1 MIDLFAS
8 RSVADDDVL
17 ESPLFNDESLCA
29 DARAMAGNL
38 LNRDGM
44 HEHRLRDYIQ
54 EIHANDPFN
63 IHIVMPLMKS
73 DLHQFCRQEP
83 SPLNAQQ
90 AEFSSQVAVV
100 FAFHM
105 CFGLD
110 YLHKC
115 NIVHRDLK
123 PENILIQ
130 IDHSNAYKST
140 AVIADFGLAR
150 DTTVEEVFYICTRHY
165 RPPEVITCTSK
176 GEASIDVWSLGCIL
190 YELVTGRTLFQLH
203 TALNEDGRWEGT
215 RASVQL
221 ERILDIIGTPSHDD
235 VRNLMPPSNAQTY
248 LLKTLAR
255 PSVLRERIIE
265 NWRLSATSPQHRE
278 LWVDLILSCLQFF
291 TGKRS
296 TAEELCKHRLFQ
308 EFNVHYGENV
318 HQFVVRE
325 YVPAHVPA
333 SQAVVNKGHLLAMML
348 ESLEERMQDN
358 SSVLAS
364 PHAMAVLFP
373 DDVDDAIASKFRALP
388 VQTQTQL
395 REGCRLV
402 LEAIEVYTHEP
413 ETSAQLW
420 KVFNY
425 FEALMH
431 VVDPDFHMSD
441 SAMGH

>member
-1 MIDLFAS
+1 
-8 RSVADDDVL
+8 
-17 ESPLFNDESLCA
+17 
-29 DARAMAGNL
+29 
-38 LNRDGM
+38 
-44 HEHRLRDYIQ
+44 
-54 EIHANDPFN
+54 
-63 IHIVMPLMKS
+63 
-73 DLHQFCRQEP
+73 
-83 SPLNAQQ
+83 
-90 AEFSSQVAVV
+90 
-100 FAFHM
+100 
-105 CFGLD
+105 
-110 YLHKC
+110 
-115 NIVHRDLK
+115 
-123 PENILIQ
+123 
-130 IDHSNAYKST
+130 
-140 AVIADFGLAR
+140 
-150 DTTVEEVFYICTRHY
+150 
-165 RPPEVITCTSK
+165 
-176 GEASIDVWSLGCIL
+176 
-190 YELVTGRTLFQLH
+190 
-203 TALNEDGRWEGT
+203 
-215 RASVQL
+215 
-221 ERILDIIGTPSHDD
+221 
-235 VRNLMPPSNAQTY
+235 
-248 LLKTLAR
+248 
-255 PSVLRERIIE
+255 
-265 NWRLSATSPQHRE
+265 
-278 LWVDLILSCLQFF
+278 LQFF